1 MIAGPISLV
10 LIGFYFSPQV
20 QGYYYKFATLLAL
33 QVFAELSI
41 GAVIQQFASHEW
53 AKLKRT
59 YNGQVVGCA
68 VGKDCPPSIALVGVK
83 WFGCGVLLAYIGL
96 SIGGYLF

>member
-1 MIAGPISLV
+1 MRDTLLRWARIAEIDRAVFVGLLNRMWSLIAGPISLV

-20 QGYYYKFATLLAL
+20 QGYYYTFATLLAL
-33 QVFAELSI
+33 QVFVELGI

-59 YNGQVVGCA
+59 
-68 VGKDCPPSIALVGVK
+68 DS
-83 WFGCGVLLAYIGL
+83 
-96 SIGGYLF
+96 